1 MNERDVIYVVAIN
14 DNDIHKS
21 IEWLAEC
28 VRKRISKGELVSLD
42 YLTRCSTM
50 QKITLSAKRIEEK
63 YGGRVT
69 KAEREYGAKLLAE
82 RIYEMAT
89 EI

>member
-14 DNDIHKS
+14 DRDTHKNV
-21 IEWLAEC
+21 EWLAEC
-28 VRKRISKGELVSLD
+28 VRKRIAKGELVSLD
-42 YLTRCSTM
+42 YLARCSMM
-50 QKITLSAKRIEEK
+50 QKITLAAKRIEEK
-63 YGGRVT
+63 YSSRVT

-82 RIYEMAT
+82 RIFEMAQ